1 MKLSKSDFEWAS
13 TQNLLSPEQAE
24 ALWQAFETRY
34 RDKPQFIIAHLAYY
48 FGALLVILSM
58 GWFLSLAWQQYG
70 GESIFFISGVYA
82 VAFWGAAHHLWFK
95 EQQPIPG
102 GLLFTMTVC
111 MVPLIVYGLQEMTGL
126 WLDGT
131 QSEQLENYHILVKSN
146 WLLIDL
152 STIVAGLIALRFIP
166 FPFLMAPVAFSL
178 WYMSMDLTP
187 LLFGKMDFNWHERLW
202 VSLIFGLL
210 MLIVAYG
217 IDRRTK
223 ADYAFWMYLFGML
236 AFWGGL
242 SLLESD
248 SESGKF
254 LYFLI
259 NLGLMLTSV
268 LLQRK
273 VFIVFGAL
281 GVLGY
286 LGHLAHD
293 LFRDV
298 LLFPIILSLIGIFVI
313 YLGIQYQRYSP
324 RIEQVL
330 ANNLPE
336 ELKQL
341 LPQYRGKV

>member
-1 MKLSKSDFEWAS
+1 MLSS
-13 TQNLLSPEQAE
+13 EQAE
-24 ALWQAFETRY
+24 ALWQAFTTRY
-34 RDKPQFIIAHLAYY
+34 SDRPHFSIAHLAYY

-58 GWFLSLAWQQYG
+58 GWFLGLAWQQHG
-70 GESIFFISGVYA
+70 GASIFFISSVYA
-82 VAFWGAAHHLWFK
+82 VYFSSRD
-95 EQQPIPG
+95 
-102 GLLFTMTVC
+102 T
-111 MVPLIVYGLQEMTGL
+111 VYGLKNNSIFPRLIIHHAVSMGTSVVYGFQEMMGL
-126 WLDGT
+126 WYDGT
-131 QSEQLENYHILVKSN
+131 QSEQLEEYHIWIKSN
-146 WLLIDL
+146 WFFIDL
-152 STIVAGLIALRFIP
+152 STVIVGVITLRFIP

-187 LLFGKMDFNWHERLW
+187 LLFGKMNFEWHERLW

-210 MLIVAYG
+210 MLIVAYWV
-217 IDRRTK
+217 DRRTK
-223 ADYAFWMYLFGML
+223 QDYAFWLYLFGML

-259 NLGLMLTSV
+259 NRGLMLLSV

-273 VFIVFGAL
+273 VFIVFGAI

-293 LFRDV
+293 LFRDM
-298 LLFPIILSLIGIFVI
+298 LLFPIVLTVVGIFVI

-324 RIEQVL
+324 VFEALMKQH
-330 ANNLPE
+330 LPDE
-336 ELKQL
+336 IKRV
-341 LPQYRGKV
+341 LPQYRAKF